1 MDGGVEAGTGH
12 CVEQG
17 TDPRQREE
25 DAPGRTLFMEE
36 RSGPL
41 CSFDGVLTP
50 DCDGD
55 DVKECGRALWEPD
68 GLDGD
73 T

>member
-1 MDGGVEAGTGH
+1 
-12 CVEQG
+12 
-17 TDPRQREE
+17 
-25 DAPGRTLFMEE
+25 MEE

-55 DVKECGRALWEPD
+55 DVKECGRALCEPD
-68 GLDGD
+68 GLDGETCGEIVRD
-73 T
+73 R